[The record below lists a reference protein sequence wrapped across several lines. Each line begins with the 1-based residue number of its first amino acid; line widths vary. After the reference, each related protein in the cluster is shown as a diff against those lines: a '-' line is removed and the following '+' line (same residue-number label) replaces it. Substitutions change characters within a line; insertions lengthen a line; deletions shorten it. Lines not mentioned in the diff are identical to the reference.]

1 MKAMP
6 VILAVDHNRRNL
18 ELLSQFLGRE
28 GYQTRSVTGIEEFDQ
43 ALTEADDIDLA
54 LVDIAGFERSI
65 WERCE
70 ALRHHKIP
78 FLVLSPRQS
87 AAIQQ
92 AGLTHGAHGVLVKPL
107 TVKDLLG
114 LICSL
119 LKEATD
125 GEEGNG

>member
-1 MKAMP
+1 MKATP

-28 GYQTRSVTGIEEFDQ
+28 GYQTHTVTGLEEFDR
-43 ALTEADDIDLA
+43 ALAEPDEIALA
-54 LVDIAGFERSI
+54 LVDIAGFDRSI

-78 FLVLSPRQS
+78 FVVLSPRQS

-107 TVKDLLG
+107 TVKDLLS
-114 LICSL
+114 LICGL
-119 LKEATD
+119 LQGSTDGKEAD
-125 GEEGNG
+125 A

>member
-1 MKAMP
+1 MKATP

-28 GYQTRSVTGIEEFDQ
+28 GYQTHTVTGLEEFDR
-43 ALTEADDIDLA
+43 ALAEPDEIALA
-54 LVDIAGFERSI
+54 LVDIAGFDRSI

-78 FLVLSPRQS
+78 FVVLSPRQS

-92 AGLTHGAHGVLVKPL
+92 ASLTHGAHGVLVKPL
-107 TVKDLLG
+107 TVKDLLS
-114 LICSL
+114 LICGL
-119 LKEATD
+119 LQGSTDGKEAD
-125 GEEGNG
+125 A

>member
-18 ELLSQFLGRE
+18 ELLGQFLGRE
-28 GYQTRSVTGIEEFDQ
+28 GYQMRTAAGLEEFDR
-43 ALTEADDIDLA
+43 ALAEPDDIAVA
-54 LVDIAGFERSI
+54 LVDIAGFDRTI

-107 TVKDLLG
+107 AAKDLMG
-114 LICSL
+114 LICGL
-119 LKEATD
+119 LKEDTD
-125 GEEGNG
+125 EEEGNE

>member
-18 ELLSQFLGRE
+18 ELLDQFLGRE
-28 GYQTRSVTGIEEFDQ
+28 GYQTRTVAGLEEFDR
-43 ALTEADDIDLA
+43 ALAEPDEIALA
-54 LVDIAGFERSI
+54 LVDIAGFDRSI

-78 FLVLSPRQS
+78 FVVLSPRQS

-92 AGLTHGAHGVLVKPL
+92 ASLTHGAHGVLIKPL

-114 LICSL
+114 LICRL
-119 LKEATD
+119 LQEDND
-125 GEEGNG
+125 GEEGDA